1 MPQERSKPFPI
12 PASWT
17 MQLPELRCQDW
28 MLPLE
33 AQKLPRL
40 ESLCLQ
46 LFLTVLWSS
55 KRIHGILRSQ
65 HTSTWKCLKCS
76 LPERSC
82 LLPAAQCSEGNEE
95 HYSKI
100 IKPRKLANKV
110 CKASMGKKK
119 PLLAQIGKKQDK
131 NMDSATRSCW
141 EALLRHTEVIPHA
154 GEGQQPPT
162 MEWFQQWTR
171 EELLISAIWTS
182 LKLWHGQVLTPFPWW
197 GRTEERKGNIYLVS
211 QKKPS

>member
-28 MLPLE
+28 MLPPE

-40 ESLCLQ
+40 ESLWLQ

-119 PLLAQIGKKQDK
+119 PLLAQIGKNRIKTWNLLQDPVGK
-131 NMDSATRSCW
+131 LCWGTRRWFHMLVKASSLPRWSDSSSGQGKSCW
-141 EALLRHTEVIPHA
+141 YQLSGLL
-154 GEGQQPPT
+154 
-162 MEWFQQWTR
+162 
-171 EELLISAIWTS
+171 
-182 LKLWHGQVLTPFPWW
+182 
-197 GRTEERKGNIYLVS
+197 
-211 QKKPS
+211 